1 MSFFI
6 LLTSPSFFFLSLS
19 LPSSPFLFPLLHLLL
34 LLMATS
40 LSPSPSPCPG
50 CLLSLPEGLPLL
62 HPGACLFEYAPQRSM
77 HINQTYLMMS
87 RSLRS
92 PQTEVGCLGLL
103 TLSVFH
109 SVLCFKLF
117 RLLHGGRNTHM
128 PPCQRAQWDSYKQ
141 YSSLSL

>member
-19 LPSSPFLFPLLHLLL
+19 LPSSPFLCPLLHLLL

-40 LSPSPSPCPG
+40 LSPSPCPG
-50 CLLSLPEGLPLL
+50 CLLSFPEGLPLL

-103 TLSVFH
+103 TRSVFH